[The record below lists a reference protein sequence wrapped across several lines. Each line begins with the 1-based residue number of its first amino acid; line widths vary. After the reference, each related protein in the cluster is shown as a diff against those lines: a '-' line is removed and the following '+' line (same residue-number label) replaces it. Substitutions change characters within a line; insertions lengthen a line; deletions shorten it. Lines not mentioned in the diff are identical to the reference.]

1 MSLEPNATPPTKRY
15 DTVRRLL
22 SRLDR
27 QTRARLL
34 NHLAD
39 SPGHDG
45 SPASPVRL
53 MLLQLLSSRRR
64 AHTRRLWGRWLEP
77 VMLRDPT
84 LLTIHTPLPG
94 CIRAA
99 DLPGWWTA
107 LSRRMGDTPSDIQAA
122 IEDRLLE
129 APLDRVMASDEA
141 AGWSDLLR
149 FRSVVIMREVRS
161 DPAALASFLDD
172 ANAERFR
179 SNTGHNGK
187 ADALPRALDIA
198 DFDTLATALHVAP
211 AWRRL
216 PGRAALMEVD
226 DLLNTVRDALTGGG
240 IPPDAMALYA
250 VAGLYAHRDPLL
262 GAALRALLPL
272 PLVEAAVSRM
282 ADCGDEDEASPTDVE
297 PLRSG
302 QARGLDH
309 GLRALF
315 DTATASGHP
324 LTPEEAKRLGR
335 ALAGVVDVHRPPL
348 APTVRRPVVR

>member
-1 MSLEPNATPPTKRY
+1 MSLEPDATPPTRRY
-15 DTVRRLL
+15 DTVRLL
-22 SRLDR
+22 LARLDR

-34 NHLAD
+34 DHLANA
-39 SPGHDG
+39 PGHG
-45 SPASPVRL
+45 GHPASPMRL
-53 MLLQLLSSRRR
+53 MLLQILSSRRR
-64 AHTRRLWGRWLEP
+64 AHTRRLWARWLEP
-77 VMLRDPT
+77 VMQRDPS

-94 CIRAA
+94 CIRTS

-107 LSRRMGDTPSDIQAA
+107 LSRRMGDTPSRIQTA

-149 FRSVVIMREVRS
+149 FRSVAVMREVRS

-179 SNTGHNGK
+179 SNPGRSGK
-187 ADALPRALDIA
+187 TEALPRALDIT

-211 AWRRL
+211 ALRRL
-216 PGRAALMEVD
+216 PGRAVLMEVD
-226 DLLNTVRDALTGGG
+226 DLLTTVRDALTGGG
-240 IPPDAMALYA
+240 IPPDAIALYA
-250 VAGLYAHRDPLL
+250 EAGLYAHRDPLL

-272 PLVEAAVSRM
+272 PLVEAVVSRL
-282 ADCGDEDEASPTDVE
+282 ADCGDESEASPTDVE
-297 PLRSG
+297 PLRAG
-302 QARGLDH
+302 AARGLDH

-324 LTPEEAKRLGR
+324 LTPAEAKRLGR
-335 ALAGVVDVHRPPL
+335 ALAGVVDVHRPPH
-348 APTVRRPVVR
+348 APAVR

>member
-1 MSLEPNATPPTKRY
+1 MSLESDATPPTKRY

-34 NHLAD
+34 DHLAD
-39 SPGHDG
+39 SSSHDG
-45 SPASPVRL
+45 HPASPMRL

-64 AHTRRLWGRWLEP
+64 AHTRRLWARWLEP
-77 VMLRDPT
+77 VMLRDPA
-84 LLTIHTPLPG
+84 LLTTHTPLPG
-94 CIRAA
+94 CIRTA
-99 DLPGWWTA
+99 DLSGWWTA
-107 LSRRMGDTPSDIQAA
+107 LSRRMGDTPSEIQTA

-141 AGWSDLLR
+141 ARWSDLLR
-149 FRSVVIMREVRS
+149 FRSLAVLREVRNE
-161 DPAALASFLDD
+161 PASLASFLDD
-172 ANAERFR
+172 ANAERLR
-179 SNTGHNGK
+179 SNPSRCWTEDK
-187 ADALPRALDIA
+187 PPRALDIV
-198 DFDTLATALHVAP
+198 DFDTLATALRVSP

-226 DLLNTVRDALTGGG
+226 DLLATVRDALTGGG
-240 IPPDAMALYA
+240 VPPDAMAFYA

-272 PLVEAAVSRM
+272 PLVEAAVSRL
-282 ADCGDEDEASPTDVE
+282 ADCGDEIESSPTDVE
-297 PLRSG
+297 PLRAG

-324 LTPEEAKRLGR
+324 LTPAEAKRLGR
-335 ALAGVVDVHRPPL
+335 ALAGVVDVRRPPH
-348 APTVRRPVVR
+348 APAVR